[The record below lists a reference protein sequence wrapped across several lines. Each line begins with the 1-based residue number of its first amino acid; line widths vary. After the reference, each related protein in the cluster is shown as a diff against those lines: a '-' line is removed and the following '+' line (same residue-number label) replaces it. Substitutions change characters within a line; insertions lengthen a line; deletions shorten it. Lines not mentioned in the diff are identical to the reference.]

1 MRVLRGNIILP
12 VFLLFFF
19 KGMAQQHPDFNQRGY
34 TVGKIVIHGNKVTK
48 NFIVIRELA
57 FRKGDT
63 LYTGDMLNS
72 INRSEFNLNNTLL
85 FHFVTIVP
93 QFEGKTVRFDI
104 HLRERWYVW
113 PYPMIENADRNLN
126 TWLQNKDFQRLTY
139 GIDLWINNFRGRNEI
154 LQIKAETGF
163 ERTLAGYYSKPFIDR
178 KKRFGIKF
186 GGGYAMNKEVNYGS
200 EKNRRLFYRADS
212 PQRENIF
219 AEVVL
224 TYRQKLY
231 TRQELSLKINNYAVA
246 DSITA
251 LSRDFTYLNN
261 NQNESDF
268 FTLSYLLKHDKRDFI
283 IYPLRGY
290 MFLVK
295 ARKTGL
301 GLLPGSPDL
310 LELYSEVHNHLRL
323 GKRLRLSTGI
333 YGRLNLLDD
342 PPYLHQQGL
351 GYGDFVRG
359 YELYV
364 MDAQHYFV
372 SRNNIKFTLVK
383 PKTKKFDFLP
393 SEAFNTAF
401 YAVYANL
408 FADAG
413 YAEDQLYFDQNP
425 LSNKWL
431 AGYGAGLDF
440 VTYYDL
446 ILRMEYS
453 LTIDGNRGLYFHF
466 VKPI

>member
-1 MRVLRGNIILP
+1 MVGLRGIMILP
-12 VFLLFFF
+12 VMIILAFSGITQDKPNLDS
-19 KGMAQQHPDFNQRGY
+19 PRY
-34 TVGKIVIHGNKVTK
+34 IVGNINIHGNKVTK
-48 NFIVIRELA
+48 DFIVMRELA
-57 FRKGDT
+57 FSPGDT
-63 LYTGDMLNS
+63 LYTRDMLS
-72 INRSEFNLNNTLL
+72 RINRSEFNLSNTLL

-93 QFEGKTVRFDI
+93 AFQGNVVHFDI
-104 HLRERWYVW
+104 YIRERWYIW

-126 TWLQNKDFQRLTY
+126 TWMQNRDFRRLTY

-154 LQIKAETGF
+154 LQFKAETGF
-163 ERTLAGYYSKPFIDR
+163 ERTIAGYYSKPFIDR
-178 KKRFGIKF
+178 KKRIGLKF

-200 EKNRRLFYRADS
+200 EENRRLFFRADS
-212 PQRENIF
+212 PQRENYF
-219 AEVVL
+219 AEVIL

-231 TRQELSLKINNYAVA
+231 TRQELSVKVNSINVS
-246 DSITA
+246 DSVT
-251 LSRDFTYLNN
+251 SRAREFTYLNN
-261 NQNESDF
+261 NQSSSDF
-268 FTLSYLLKHDKRDFI
+268 FTISYTIKHDKRDFI

-290 MFLVK
+290 MFLFR
-295 ARKTGL
+295 AEKTGI
-301 GLLPGSPDL
+301 GILPGAPDL
-310 LELYSEVHNHLRL
+310 LELYSEVHNHLKL
-323 GKRLRLSTGI
+323 GKRLQLSNGI

-372 SRNNIKFTLVK
+372 SRNNLKFTLVK
-383 PKTKKFDFLP
+383 PKTKKLNFMP
-393 SEAFNTAF
+393 GEAFNTAF

-408 FADAG
+408 FTDAG
-413 YAEDQLYFDQNP
+413 YAEDRLYFGQNP